1 MYVYIYLYG
10 EATPIILTL
19 NHSMFVQMQ
28 RIWGKQ
34 KCTST
39 TLLIQND
46 FKWQLY
52 QLFFTEIL
60 CFFVITQD
68 VTVLYFTYHNS
79 EFHIQWQQLHLSCTK
94 ELNLSP
100 PGNSRIYRNTGYVYS
115 GGALAVLHDA
125 HNCESTQTDSGSCT
139 QHSLR
144 SDLHQKSSGGLEMR
158 LSLINGCKILW
169 EELHRVFTARIMI
182 RMEVHVGLDR
192 IY

>member
-144 SDLHQKSSGGLEMR
+144 SDLHQKSKPSENYVAATSNWVRSCIWKSDEIRGIGITLCWSE
-158 LSLINGCKILW
+158 S
-169 EELHRVFTARIMI
+169 VFRY
-182 RMEVHVGLDR
+182 V
-192 IY
+192 